1 MGKKKGKGI
10 ENDVSSM
17 MGGGMRNE
25 GVTSIKVLRG
35 RIHLCLDI
43 QHERKKKKRKQAEN
57 QDRNP

>member
-1 MGKKKGKGI
+1 
-10 ENDVSSM
+10 
-17 MGGGMRNE
+17 MRNE